1 MFKLEEFEDKPL
13 LKPIVDKLNKFLSKK
28 KVDKLPKIIT
38 QLEDL
43 LDQQELLVSIT
54 YILSI
59 LAENK
64 FELLTDNILSRITP
78 LLDSDNSKLK
88 LNAISII
95 GFALLA
101 DKNNIEKYFQ
111 KFTQFLND
119 NNPDIRENT
128 HYFLQNL
135 KELNSDLFCSNK
147 EFILKALEIEKNE
160 DNFTSL
166 LSFLELCNN
175 FTFKEVLFLRRILKT
190 LLTEYFKKENSKI
203 FLKLFNFTNKI
214 FPSLKELDIDTVQLK
229 EIIIKLE
236 SQLIMKR
243 YDLVKIS
250 KENGVSLKDL
260 INNFKKMDLGDIRI
274 YFYIKIKENNN
285 TYIYE
290 IEKEKL
296 IHFFERDHKISAKEI
311 LNYFYLIEND
321 FELKIFIN
329 TLIKLNYLKGYFSEL
344 GFYYP
349 YDYLKSEMLSDL
361 QEKGL
366 IDIKKFDYLPPD
378 FISNTISEISS
389 LSNQTFLK
397 SKDNNVFY
405 SLKSIQ
411 QQINSEAAK
420 LTSIDLKPYRVR
432 LSDNDFIKL
441 IKNLPNDYLTSHHKG
456 TQWLT
461 NLGLLRIKKEIE
473 NSKIIGSY
481 SIPKISEKLN
491 VSKIL
496 LIDVIDLYV
505 DPRSG
510 VFDNNKENFYYAKF
524 LQEKID
530 EINLIPEAEK
540 KEKKIGLLADE
551 LNIEKNHILGKIDEN
566 LQSIKEEIRNQ
577 DQIKI
582 SEYLEKTGMLY
593 HVFMEFI
600 SEINLNYFKKGDL
613 LIFNEIKIE
622 EAKKDIKLMLIE
634 KSKTENFISLGDL
647 DITSS
652 LVENLLKDLQ
662 KDEKIVGIFYN
673 DQGEMKFYTEKG
685 LENLMLE
692 NSFMFSFYD
701 FFNGKELSN
710 DEIELLSSIL
720 NRLIKIKRLKGS
732 FEQES
737 LTYSSYDVLFAQNY
751 NAVLD
756 EFEKMIHRYIQYF
769 NDEFQKIK
777 NILTK
782 QNETIFPREI
792 KIVQESIDRINVKY
806 VRWRS
811 GLEAFVRNANIKL
824 LKKQGYTIRRY
835 KSMLISADRKEEIK
849 FFETDPEV
857 LDLLDK
863 FNSWIKLFNELEIKY
878 GNVIFYQKRLIQ
890 NPEIKENRD
899 KLNELLD
906 QLNLT

>member
-1 MFKLEEFEDKPL
+1 MFNLEEFEDNPL

-28 KVDKLPKIIT
+28 KVEKLPKIIT

-43 LDQQELLVSIT
+43 LDQQELLVSTT

-64 FELLTDNILSRITP
+64 FELLTDNILSRIDP
-78 LLDSDNSKLK
+78 LLDSDNYKLR

-95 GFALLA
+95 GFAILA

-111 KFTQFLND
+111 KFTQFLID

-128 HYFLQNL
+128 HYFLQKL
-135 KELNSDLFCSNK
+135 KELNSNLFCSNK
-147 EFILKALEIEKNE
+147 KFILKALEMEKNE
-160 DNFTSL
+160 DNLTSL

-175 FTFKEVLFLRRILKT
+175 FTFKEVLFLRRILNS
-190 LLTEYFKKENSKI
+190 LLTEYFKKENSKM
-203 FLKLFNFTNKI
+203 FSKLFNFAIKL
-214 FPSLKELDIDTVQLK
+214 FPSLKELDIDTVELK
-229 EIIIKLE
+229 EIQIKLE
-236 SQLIMKR
+236 SQLLMKR
-243 YDLVKIS
+243 YDIVKIS
-250 KENGVSLKDL
+250 KENGISLKD
-260 INNFKKMDLGDIRI
+260 IIKSFKKMDLGDIRI
-274 YFYIKIKENNN
+274 YFYTKIKENNN
-285 TYIYE
+285 SYIYE

-296 IHFFERDHKISAKEI
+296 IHFFEKDYKISAKDI

-321 FELKIFIN
+321 FELNIFIN
-329 TLIKLNYLKGYFSEL
+329 TLIKLKYLKGYFSEL

-349 YDYLKSEMLSDL
+349 YDYLKSEMLNDL
-361 QEKGL
+361 QAKGL

-378 FISNTISEISS
+378 FILNTINEISS

-397 SKDNNVFY
+397 SKDNNIFY

-473 NSKIIGSY
+473 NSKIIGFY

-530 EINLIPEAEK
+530 EINLILEVEK

-551 LNIEKNHILGKIDEN
+551 LNIKKNHILGKIDEN
-566 LQSIKEEIRNQ
+566 LQLIKEEIRNQ

-582 SEYLEKTGMLY
+582 SDYLEKTGMLY
-593 HVFMEFI
+593 PVFMEFI
-600 SEINLNYFKKGDL
+600 SEINLNYFRKGDL
-613 LIFNEIKIE
+613 LIFNETKIE
-622 EAKKDIKLMLIE
+622 EAKKDIKSMLIE
-634 KSKTENFISLGDL
+634 KSKMENFISLGDL

-652 LVENLLKDLQ
+652 LVENLLRELQ
-662 KDEKIVGIFYN
+662 NDEKIVGIFYN

-692 NSFMFSFYD
+692 NSFIFSFHD

-732 FEQES
+732 FEQDS

-756 EFEKMIHRYIQYF
+756 EFEKMINRYIKYF

-792 KIVQESIDRINVKY
+792 KIVQESIDRINEKY

-811 GLEAFVRNANIKL
+811 GLEAFIRNANIKL

-835 KSMLISADRKEEIK
+835 KTMLISADRNEEIK
-849 FFETDPEV
+849 SFEMDPEV

-863 FNSWIKLFNELEIKY
+863 FNSWVKLFNELEIKY
-878 GNVIFYQKRLIQ
+878 GNIIFYQKRLIQ
-890 NPEIKENRD
+890 NPDLKENRD

>member
-1 MFKLEEFEDKPL
+1 M
-13 LKPIVDKLNKFLSKK
+13 
-28 KVDKLPKIIT
+28 
-38 QLEDL
+38 
-43 LDQQELLVSIT
+43 
-54 YILSI
+54 
-59 LAENK
+59 
-64 FELLTDNILSRITP
+64 
-78 LLDSDNSKLK
+78 
-88 LNAISII
+88 
-95 GFALLA
+95 G
-101 DKNNIEKYFQ
+101 
-111 KFTQFLND
+111 
-119 NNPDIRENT
+119 
-128 HYFLQNL
+128 
-135 KELNSDLFCSNK
+135 
-147 EFILKALEIEKNE
+147 
-160 DNFTSL
+160 
-166 LSFLELCNN
+166 
-175 FTFKEVLFLRRILKT
+175 
-190 LLTEYFKKENSKI
+190 
-203 FLKLFNFTNKI
+203 
-214 FPSLKELDIDTVQLK
+214 
-229 EIIIKLE
+229 
-236 SQLIMKR
+236 
-243 YDLVKIS
+243 
-250 KENGVSLKDL
+250 
-260 INNFKKMDLGDIRI
+260 
-274 YFYIKIKENNN
+274 
-285 TYIYE
+285 
-290 IEKEKL
+290 
-296 IHFFERDHKISAKEI
+296 
-311 LNYFYLIEND
+311 NYFYLIEND

-593 HVFMEFI
+593 HAFMEFV
-600 SEINLNYFKKGDL
+600 SGINLNYFKKGDL